1 MRLITPKIVAAV
13 AAVAAL
19 AAGGAALTAGNT
31 VPTSTAG
38 YGSASVSGA
47 NVESIHYD
55 LDSVGEKI
63 QRVDLVFTD
72 DVSHKNIEVG
82 FGGHPLTTCQPKP
95 FPGVK
100 AGTTDV
106 SCTVDQ
112 GTAEPLQFHVAV
124 HD

>member
-1 MRLITPKIVAAV
+1 MPPSRRATPSR
-13 AAVAAL
+13 
-19 AAGGAALTAGNT
+19 
-31 VPTSTAG
+31 TSIAG
-38 YGSASVSGA
+38 YGTAAVSGA

-82 FGGHPLTTCQPKP
+82 FGATLSPPAAPST
-95 FPGVK
+95 FPGVDQD
-100 AGTTDV
+100 TTDV